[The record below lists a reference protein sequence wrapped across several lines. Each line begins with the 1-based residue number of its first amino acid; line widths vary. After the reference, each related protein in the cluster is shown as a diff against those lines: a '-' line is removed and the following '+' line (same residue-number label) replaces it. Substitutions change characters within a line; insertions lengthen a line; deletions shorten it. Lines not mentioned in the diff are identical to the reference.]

1 MTTWLTSGPVAWSV
15 IGYIA
20 VIVGGRL
27 LLVRDTLL
35 DQVINRLFLWSLA
48 GLLLYRCTLTPTLTA
63 LANQLALGCIVMTT
77 TYMATIARSTEASAD
92 ADPGAV
98 WRYHRLRSLIALVA
112 TVTIV
117 VAGTS
122 ARNDGRLVAMK
133 PDWEGIVT
141 GIAFGV
147 PLLWHTVVFSRVGV
161 RELRSGDLPIWER
174 IVLYVMVVATA
185 YIWVCEAL
193 SISQTFTGW
202 PALGPQLPRIAAA
215 FALCVVVNV
224 TIVAVPL
231 VRVLGTKAGLDSA
244 ARSCRRLLPLWRD
257 LTAAVP
263 EIVLSP
269 AAPRRVDAT
278 ARLLRMT
285 VEIRDALLHLGPYL
299 PAAPG
304 VPRSEPVRNVQ
315 SDWTTITY
323 AQQLAHAAHARKN
336 GLRPVGSGN
345 AAQLPWL
352 ADDFD
357 TELRQLLDLARVW
370 SATTPSG
377 SPTARP
383 GSASPSRPACLR
395 HRGFRSPPR

>member
-1 MTTWLTSGPVAWSV
+1 MTAWLTSGPVAWSV
-15 IGYIA
+15 VGYVA

-27 LLVRDTLL
+27 LLIRDTLL
-35 DQVINRLFLWSLA
+35 DQVINRLFRWSLA
-48 GLLLYRCTLTPTLTA
+48 GLLLYRCTLTPAAAA
-63 LANQLALGCIVMTT
+63 LANQLALGCIVMTA
-77 TYMATIARSTEASAD
+77 TYMATIAKSAEAAPD
-92 ADPGAV
+92 ADPGV
-98 WRYHRLRSLIALVA
+98 IWRYHRIRSLIALGA

-122 ARNDGRLVAMK
+122 ARHDGRLVAMN
-133 PDWEGIVT
+133 PDWEGIAT
-141 GIAFGV
+141 GIAFGA
-147 PLLWHTVVFSRVGV
+147 PLLWHTVVFSRAGF
-161 RELRSGDLPIWER
+161 RELRSGDLPVWER
-174 IVLYVMVVATA
+174 IVLSIIFVATA
-185 YIWVCEAL
+185 YIWVCEGL

-202 PALGPQLPRIAAA
+202 PALGPQLPRVAAA
-215 FALCVVVNV
+215 FTLCVLVNV

-231 VRVLGTKAGLDSA
+231 VRLLGTKAGLDSA

-269 AAPRRVDAT
+269 SAPRQADAT

-304 VPRSEPVRNVQ
+304 VPRPGPVSSIE
-315 SDWTTITY
+315 SDWTTFTY
-323 AQQLAHAAHARKN
+323 AQQLVHAAHARKH
-336 GLRPVGSGN
+336 GLRPAGAGN
-345 AAQLPWL
+345 AAQMPWL

-370 SATTPSG
+370 SAAALSG

>member
-1 MTTWLTSGPVAWSV
+1 M

-48 GLLLYRCTLTPTLTA
+48 GLLLYRWTLTPTSTA

-77 TYMATIARSTEASAD
+77 TYMATIARSTETAAD
-92 ADPGAV
+92 ADPSVV
-98 WRYHRLRSLIALVA
+98 WRYHRLRSLIALGA

-122 ARNDGRLVAMK
+122 ARDDGRLVAMK
-133 PDWEGIVT
+133 PDWEGILT

-147 PLLWHTVVFSRVGV
+147 PLLWHTVVFSRIGV
-161 RELRSGDLPIWER
+161 RELRSGDLPVWER
-174 IVLYVMVVATA
+174 IVLYIMIGATA
-185 YIWVCEAL
+185 YIWVCEGL
-193 SISQTFTGW
+193 SISQTFIGW
-202 PALGPQLPRIAAA
+202 PALGPQLPRIAAS
-215 FALCVVVNV
+215 FTLCVVVNV

-269 AAPRRVDAT
+269 AAPGRADAT

-304 VPRSEPVRNVQ
+304 VPRPELVRYAEA
-315 SDWTTITY
+315 DWTTITY
-323 AQQLAHAAHARKN
+323 AQRLAHAAHARKH
-336 GLRPVGSGN
+336 GQRPVGSGN
-345 AAQLPWL
+345 TAQLPWL

-357 TELRQLLDLARVW
+357 TELRQLLDLARIW
-370 SATTPSG
+370 SATTLPG
-377 SPTARP
+377 SPTAQP
-383 GSASPSRPACLR
+383 GSASPSRPACPR